1 MSTPAFDVGDPIGPE
16 RRRGPDAAAV
26 HAYAVRNNA
35 PEKLFVDRDFVQQ
48 VGFRDVIVP
57 GPMQT
62 ALLEQMLRRHFPGWY
77 LERLSATFRISVVTG
92 ETIVLS
98 GVITEVHQ
106 TRTGLRVVCDLVI
119 ENAEGDR
126 ATTGS
131 AVLRETPGAA

>member
-1 MSTPAFDVGDPIGPE
+1 MRPHTVDVGDPIGPE
-16 RRRGPDAAAV
+16 RRRSPDAAAV
-26 HAYAVRNNA
+26 RAYALRHDA
-35 PEKLFVDRDFVQQ
+35 PEKLFVDRDFMQRE
-48 VGFRDVIVP
+48 GFRDVIVP

-62 ALLEQMLRRHFPGWY
+62 AFLEQMLRRHFPGWQ

-92 ETIVLS
+92 EPVVLS

-126 ATTGS
+126 ATTGA
-131 AVLRETPGAA
+131 AVLREAPVPG